1 MSQIN
6 VDKIVD
12 TSGGVLA
19 PISSVFRSRIINGAM
34 VIDQRNAGASV
45 TPTTSI
51 YTLDRWSTN
60 LTQASKFSVQQSSTA
75 PTGFN
80 NSLLVTSASAFSVA
94 SSDYFALLQN
104 IEGFNTADLMWGT
117 ANAKTVTLSFW
128 VRSSLTGTFG
138 GSITNS
144 AINRSYPFT
153 YTINSANTFEYK
165 TVTIAGDTTGT
176 WIGATNGIGV
186 RVWFSLGAGSTY
198 SGTAG
203 AWAGATY
210 TSATGAVS
218 LVGTNGATL
227 YITGVQLEVG
237 TQATSFEYR
246 QYQQELSLCQR
257 YFINW
262 VGSAGVGFPMVGS
275 GSIASGTQAS
285 IFVPTPVSLRTTPTV
300 SFSGT
305 VTLTDQTSSPA
316 LTSVTTVYGPSSS
329 GFWGVFVASTG
340 SFTLGRAAL
349 LYAQNASTNSFS
361 ASAEL

>member
-1 MSQIN
+1 MTPTADSLQ
-6 VDKIVD
+6 
-12 TSGGVLA
+12 G
-19 PISSVFRSRIINGAM
+19 FRNRIINGGM

-45 TPTTSI
+45 TPTISI
-51 YTLDRWSTN
+51 YTLDRWLTN

-94 SSDYFALLQN
+94 SSDYFAVLQN
-104 IEGFNTADLMWGT
+104 VEGFNFSDCGWGT

-176 WIGATNGIGV
+176 WIGSTNGIGV
-186 RVWFSLGAGSTY
+186 RIWFGLGAGSTY

-203 AWAGATY
+203 AWAGAIY
-210 TSATGAVS
+210 ISATGATSV
-218 LVGTNGATL
+218 VGTSGATL

-237 TQATSFEYR
+237 SVATPFERRPYGT
-246 QYQQELSLCQR
+246 ELALCQR
-257 YFINW
+257 YYYRIYQPVDNSFFPNIGLIRTSTSSRNSFQFP
-262 VGSAGVGFPMVGS
+262 VEMRIIPSALDTTGTASDYRLYYGGTASDCSIVPSISDTTTIGGVIVATVAS
-275 GSIASGTQAS
+275 GLTAGGASIVASGTPNA
-285 IFVPTPVSLRTTPTV
+285 
-300 SFSGT
+300 
-305 VTLTDQTSSPA
+305 
-316 LTSVTTVYGPSSS
+316 Y
-329 GFWGVFVASTG
+329 
-340 SFTLGRAAL
+340 LGW
-349 LYAQNASTNSFS
+349 
-361 ASAEL
+361 SAEL